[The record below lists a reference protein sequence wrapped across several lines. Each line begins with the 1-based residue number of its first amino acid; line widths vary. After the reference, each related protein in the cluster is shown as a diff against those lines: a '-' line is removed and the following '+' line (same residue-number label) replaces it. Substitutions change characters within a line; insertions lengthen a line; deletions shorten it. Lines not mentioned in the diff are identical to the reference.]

1 MGRAPQP
8 SRSIDEKAE
17 SRGLRGAGIAVLA
30 SLAVLLLLS
39 LPPGAPLRNP
49 ETGSLIEDA
58 PLMNSLIVSITL
70 IFLLAGIGYGV
81 GAKTLTS
88 STAVINGI
96 VKTWA
101 SLAGLLFMLFLIAQ
115 FIAYFNYSNMPTVVS
130 VAMADLLEQ
139 ANVGPVGC

>member
-1 MGRAPQP
+1 M
-8 SRSIDEKAE
+8 IDEKTE

-70 IFLLAGIGYGV
+70 IFLMAGIGYGM

-88 STAVINGI
+88 STEVINGI
-96 VKTWA
+96 TKTWA
-101 SLAGLLFMLFLIAQ
+101 SLAGLLFMLFLISQ

-139 ANVGPVGC
+139 ANVGPCGC